1 MFAYSK
7 YFFEF
12 RQFSGNFQETQKS
25 TCGTVDNMQ
34 EFPVAQYAALINFF
48 LHYFVQF
55 CEKYLKEH
63 S

>member
-25 TCGTVDNMQ
+25 TCRTVDNTQ
-34 EFPVAQYAALINFF
+34 ECSVAQYAALINFF
-48 LHYFVQF
+48 LHDFVQF
-55 CEKYLKEH
+55 CKKIL
-63 S
+63 